1 MNEMSDPIRIKRIA
15 VQVETADG
23 RFMHIYSEDP
33 AVLSF
38 ERKVQVAYSGYP
50 LNRADVLSE
59 ETILEISGLRNY
71 RITQGRPFGQTEID
85 EQKGIEQ

>member
-1 MNEMSDPIRIKRIA
+1 MSDPIRIKRIA

-23 RFMHIYSEDP
+23 QFMHIYSEDP

-38 ERKVQVAYSGYP
+38 EHKVDVAFSGYP
-50 LNRADVLSE
+50 LMRPDILDS
-59 ETILEISGLRNY
+59 ETILEISGLRHY
-71 RITQGRPFGQTEID
+71 RVTQGRPFGQTEID